1 MAEKIDVIL
10 RDGTLVRH
18 KIIGYEGKVEG
29 TTAIKTCFTKGG
41 ALQVLPATKEA
52 FQYRVAVSGLSMRYI
67 APIEDLEI
75 IDAATEIKCIRC
87 HKSFYS
93 KPGLTGKAGGRCAC
107 GRWICPV
114 CMGCQSEELDND
126 KKSACA
132 DQRKRFIKKAANEH
146 KHSAQRR
153 P

>member
-1 MAEKIDVIL
+1 MAEKIDIIL

-75 IDAATEIKCIRC
+75 IDAATEI
-87 HKSFYS
+87 
-93 KPGLTGKAGGRCAC
+93 
-107 GRWICPV
+107 
-114 CMGCQSEELDND
+114 
-126 KKSACA
+126 
-132 DQRKRFIKKAANEH
+132 
-146 KHSAQRR
+146 
-153 P
+153 